1 MSDSSACL
9 RRLCWES
16 DEFEAQWRRASER
29 SIDAT
34 SETEQIVAT
43 IIAEVRARGD
53 EALCEYTERFDG
65 RKATQGSYEI
75 PAERLQAAWDGCSAA
90 VQSALRISADRIRT
104 FHEPQLSRGY
114 RQVGESGHG
123 ELALRVSPLAR
134 VGLYVPGGTALYPSS
149 VLMTAIPAQVA
160 GVTEII
166 MVTPGASDETLAA
179 AKVAGVHRVFEIGGA
194 QAVAALAYGTATVP
208 RVDKI
213 VGPGNQWVA
222 AAKRQVFGQ
231 VDIDSIAGPS
241 EVLIVAD
248 DGADARFV
256 ASDLLAQAEH
266 DTEARAIL
274 VSPSEAL
281 LNRVDHELEE
291 QLSTMKRSTI
301 ARASLAN
308 YGIAVLVDSLERAI
322 ELSNDYAPEHL
333 ELALEN
339 AQALVPK
346 VINAG
351 AIFVGHYTPEAAGDY
366 SAGPNHVLPTGGAA
380 RFASP
385 LGVYDFQKF
394 TSILDLSK
402 EGLRSL
408 ATPIQTL
415 AEVEGLQAH
424 GRSVALRFAE
434 TPSEKMSPDE

>member
-1 MSDSSACL
+1 MSDSSVRL
-9 RRLCWES
+9 RRLHWQA
-16 DEFEAQWRRASER
+16 DEFEAQWRRVSDR
-29 SIDAT
+29 SIDPA
-34 SETEQIVAT
+34 SDTEQVVAK
-43 IIAEVRARGD
+43 IIADVRARGD
-53 EALCEYTERFDG
+53 KALREYTEKFDG
-65 RKATQGSYEI
+65 RKATKGSYEI
-75 PAERLQAAWDGCSAA
+75 PAERLQAAWERCSSD
-90 VQSALRISADRIRT
+90 VQSALRISADRIRK
-104 FHEPQLSRGY
+104 FHEPQLGRGY
-114 RQVGESGHG
+114 QQVADSGHG
-123 ELALRVSPLAR
+123 ELGLRVSALAR

-160 GVTEII
+160 GVAEII

-248 DGADARFV
+248 ESANPRFV
-256 ASDLLAQAEH
+256 AADLLAQAEH
-266 DTEARAIL
+266 DTVSRAIL
-274 VSPSEAL
+274 VSTSETL
-281 LNRVDHELEE
+281 LNLVDRELTE
-291 QLSTMKRSTI
+291 QLATMTRKAI
-301 ARASLAN
+301 AQESLAR
-308 YGIAVLVDSLERAI
+308 YGTSVLVDSLERAI
-322 ELSNDYAPEHL
+322 DLSNDYAPEHL
-333 ELALEN
+333 ELALQN
-339 AQALVPK
+339 AQALVAK
-346 VINAG
+346 VSNAG
-351 AIFVGHYTPEAAGDY
+351 AIFVGHYSPEAAGDY

-394 TSILDLSK
+394 TSVLSMSK
-402 EGLRSL
+402 EALRSL
-408 ATPIQTL
+408 ASPIQTL

-424 GRSVALRFAE
+424 GRSIAIRFEDAPTE
-434 TPSEKMSPDE
+434 SKSTDE

>member
-1 MSDSSACL
+1 MEQVSEPACL
-9 RRLCWES
+9 RRLHWQS
-16 DEFEAQWRRASER
+16 DDFAEQWRLASDR
-29 SIDAT
+29 SVDAT
-34 SETEQIVAT
+34 SETERDVAK
-43 IIAEVRARGD
+43 IIAAVRARGD
-53 EALCEYTERFDG
+53 QALCEYTERFDG
-65 RKATQGSYEI
+65 RKASEGSYEI
-75 PAERLQAAWDGCSAA
+75 PPSRLEAAWQECSAE
-90 VQSALRISADRIRT
+90 VQSALQISADRIRS
-104 FHEPQLSRGY
+104 FHEPQLGQGY
-114 RQVGESGHG
+114 RQADEGGQG
-123 ELALRVSPLAR
+123 ELALRVSALTR

-160 GVTEII
+160 GVEEII
-166 MVTPGASDETLAA
+166 MVTPGASKETLAA

-194 QAVAALAYGTATVP
+194 QAVAALAFGTTTVP

-248 DGADARFV
+248 EAADPRFV
-256 ASDLLAQAEH
+256 ACDLLAQAEH

-274 VSPSEAL
+274 ISTSESL
-281 LNRVDHELEE
+281 LSRVDAELEK
-291 QLSTMKRSTI
+291 QVSTMSRGTI
-301 ARASLAN
+301 ARASLAS
-308 YGIAVLVDSLERAI
+308 YGIAVLVDSLDRAM

-346 VINAG
+346 VKNAG
-351 AIFVGHYTPEAAGDY
+351 AIFVGHYSPEAAGDY

-394 TSILDLSK
+394 TSILGMSK
-402 EGLRSL
+402 AGLRSL
-408 ATPIQTL
+408 SAPIQTL
-415 AEVEGLQAH
+415 AQVEGLQAH
-424 GRSVALRFAE
+424 GRSVALRFE
-434 TPSEKMSPDE
+434 DEASGDE